1 MKAERSGR
9 TALPVRTRFG
19 IGAFAFSL
27 TMRCTADAQNTHED
41 LMHTIETDRLLLRNF
56 TPDDA
61 ADLFDYLHAPGAAC
75 FLSLRLEDR
84 DAARREA
91 EKRSRDDEH
100 VAVCLKATGRLVG
113 DLFAVP
119 DGEPDTLSV
128 GWHFN
133 ARFGGV
139 GLATEAARALFADLF
154 EARGA
159 RRLFAY
165 VEEDNIPSQRLCE
178 RLGMRHEG
186 TFKEFV
192 SFEQDAEGH
201 PIFVDTRQYALL
213 RKEWARRAVLHRS
226 ADA

>member
-159 RRLFAY
+159 RRGAF
-165 VEEDNIPSQRLCE
+165 I
-178 RLGMRHEG
+178 
-186 TFKEFV
+186 
-192 SFEQDAEGH
+192 FEQDRPDRYRGRGAPDPPSGERRVVDHRADPPDQRRLYHQVSH
-201 PIFVDTRQYALL
+201 PPASVPPALSGYGL
-213 RKEWARRAVLHRS
+213 
-226 ADA
+226 